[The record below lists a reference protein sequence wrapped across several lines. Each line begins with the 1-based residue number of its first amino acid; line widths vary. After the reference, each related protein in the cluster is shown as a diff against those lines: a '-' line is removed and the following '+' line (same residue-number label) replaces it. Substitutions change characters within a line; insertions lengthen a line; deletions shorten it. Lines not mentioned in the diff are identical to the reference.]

1 MMTPTTSRERLPQA
15 LADQLD
21 AALRSIEN
29 DCEVCRVITTARDAL
44 RALSWA
50 RFKARHEHN
59 DKVRQLRRLHSGYRR
74 IANRREEERSA

>member
-1 MMTPTTSRERLPQA
+1 MMTPTTSKERLPQA

-21 AALRSIEN
+21 LTLRTIED
-29 DCEVCRVITTARDAL
+29 DCDVCRVVSTARDTL

-59 DKVRQLRRLHSGYRR
+59 DKVTQLRRTYRGYRR
-74 IANRREEERSA
+74 MTNRREGEISA

>member
-21 AALRSIEN
+21 EILRGIES
-29 DCEVCRVITTARDAL
+29 DCEVCRLLTTAREGL

-50 RFKARHEHN
+50 RFKARQEHN
-59 DKVRQLRRLHSGYRR
+59 DKVRQLRRTHQTHRR
-74 IANRREEERSA
+74 VTSRRGEERSA

>member
-21 AALRSIEN
+21 LILRGIEN
-29 DCEVCRVITTARDAL
+29 DCDVCRVLTTAREGL

-50 RFKARHEHN
+50 RFKARQEHN
-59 DKVRQLRRLHSGYRR
+59 DKVRQLRRTHRG
-74 IANRREEERSA
+74 IAA